1 MKPRTIVDHGE
12 IIIPDPSIAHQL
24 FSTTMFAW
32 LFAILRVYVGWQW
45 VEAGLHKV
53 ADPKWVQTGEALQGF
68 WLNAVKISDTGRVTV
83 AFDWYRSFLQFM
95 LDTNAYTWFA
105 KLVAYGELVL
115 GIALIVGAFVGVAAF
130 LTGFM
135 NWNFIMA
142 GSASTNGMLF
152 ALSVLLIL
160 AWKVA
165 GYYGV
170 DYYLLR
176 YVGVPWKPQT
186 QPLLSSTARATGD

>member
-32 LFAILRVYVGWQW
+32 VFAILRVYVGWQW

-68 WLNAVKISDTGRVTV
+68 WLNAVKISDTGRATV